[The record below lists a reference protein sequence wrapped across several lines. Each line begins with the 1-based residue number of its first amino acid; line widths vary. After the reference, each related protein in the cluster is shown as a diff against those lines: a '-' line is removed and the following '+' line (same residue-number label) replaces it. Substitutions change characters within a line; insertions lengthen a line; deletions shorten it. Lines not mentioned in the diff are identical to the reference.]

1 MKTVLLRFMLFVC
14 IVLPAGVSQALTIE
28 IQKGNSDAI
37 PIAVVPFGW
46 TGPKKVPLDVGE
58 IIATD
63 LRRSGYFSPLPKGDL
78 VARPVDAAQVRF
90 ENWRALKVENLIVG
104 RMEALPNRQY
114 RIQFQLLDVFNG
126 TQLAGYSIQSS
137 LRDLR
142 RAAHQI
148 SDLIFEKL
156 TGVHGAFDTRL
167 AYVTVVK
174 GKHGKPRYRLAI
186 SDIDGYNEQIIL
198 ESGNSILSPAWAP
211 DGSRIAYVSVTP
223 KGPVIHV
230 QNIHTGRS
238 RKLRVFRGLNNAPAW
253 SPDGRKLAVTLSK
266 DGNAEIYVYDLA
278 SNTVSRVTR
287 NYAIDTE
294 AAWLP
299 DGKGIIFTSDRGGT
313 PQLYRILFDNAGRP
327 GRAERLTFDG
337 KYNARAAVSPD
348 GKQVAFVNDHRIAVM
363 DLETFRVR
371 VLSET
376 SWDESPSFAPNGS
389 MIIYATQSGRG
400 GVLAAV
406 SVEGRATQK
415 FSVSRGDIREPA
427 WSPFRQ
433 RNYQ

>member
-1 MKTVLLRFMLFVC
+1 MKTVLLRFLLLL
-14 IVLPAGVSQALTIE
+14 LPFSWPGLSQALTIE

-46 TGPKKVPLDVGE
+46 SGPKAAPLDVGA
-58 IIATD
+58 IVATD
-63 LRRSGYFSPLPKGDL
+63 LRRSGYFAPLPPADL

-90 ENWRALKVENLIVG
+90 ENWRALKIESLVVG

-114 RIQFQLLDVFNG
+114 RIRFQLLDVLNG

-148 SDLIFEKL
+148 SDIIFEKL
-156 TGVHGAFDTRL
+156 TGVRGAFDTRL

-174 GKHGKPRYRLAI
+174 GRGGKPRYRLAI

-198 ESGNSILSPAWAP
+198 ESDNSILSPAWSP
-211 DGSRIAYVSVTP
+211 DGSAIAYVSVTP
-223 KGPVIHV
+223 RGPVIHV
-230 QNIHTGRS
+230 QNIYTGRS
-238 RKLRVFRGLNNAPAW
+238 RRLKVFKGLNNAPAW
-253 SPDGRKLAVTLSK
+253 SPDGRKLALTLSK
-266 DGNAEIYVYDLA
+266 DGNAEIYIYDLA
-278 SNTVSRVTR
+278 RNTVSRVTR
-287 NYAIDTE
+287 SQAIDTE

-299 DGKGIIFTSDRGGT
+299 DGSGIVFTSDRGGT
-313 PQLYRILFDNAGRP
+313 PQLYRILFDSAGRP
-327 GRAERLTFDG
+327 GRAERLTFEG
-337 KYNARAAVSPD
+337 KYNARASISPD
-348 GKQVAFVNDHRIAVM
+348 GRRMTFVNDHRIAVM
-363 DLETFRVR
+363 DLETFRMQ
-371 VLSET
+371 VLSE
-376 SWDESPSFAPNGS
+376 SSLDESPSFAPNGS
-389 MIIYATQSGRG
+389 MIIYATRSPRG

-427 WSPFRQ
+427 WSPFR
-433 RNYQ
+433 RRSHE